1 MTRTATP
8 HPLPVKP
15 PAPRAYGLVQI
26 SQSNVHAAV
35 YAQHRWGG
43 IGTTYG
49 APLKALGYSGLI
61 TRFPATKLGPAHP
74 RDAMAG
80 PERMD
85 YEIAAILGVPLIPY
99 MLPPPSTANAFDWML
114 DYAPYGPTT
123 FIDESCGLSRRDPGA
138 WDDLRGYEKTRATTI
153 GIEPLP
159 DINIPEQHTCPSII
173 WLSLL
178 LKGNPNWLPVSKR
191 RAEMIVV
198 IDDPV
203 TTREALVETCRS
215 LTAQGYSV
223 AVYPE
228 AAIQWSIKAKDLV

>member
-35 YAQHRWGG
+35 YARHRWGG
-43 IGTTYG
+43 IGTEYG
-49 APLKALGYSGLI
+49 VPLKALGYSGLI

-74 RDAMAG
+74 RDAMAP
-80 PERMD
+80 PELDD
-85 YEIAAILGVPLIPY
+85 YADASLLGCPLIPY
-99 MLPPPSTANAFDWML
+99 ILLSAGYVYEWMDNYVPL
-114 DYAPYGPTT
+114 GHPI
-123 FIDESCGLSRRDPGA
+123 FIDEGCGLSRRNRQS
-138 WDDLRGYEKTRATTI
+138 WDDLVDYGNEYNTTI

-159 DINIPEQHTCPSII
+159 DINIPEQHGCPSII

-178 LKGNPNWLPVSKR
+178 RKGNPNWLPVAKR
-191 RAEMIVV
+191 QAEMIVV
-198 IDDPV
+198 VDDPV
-203 TTREALVETCRS
+203 TTREALVNTCRS

-228 AAIQWSIKAKDLV
+228 AAIQFGIKAKDLLA

>member
-35 YAQHRWGG
+35 YARHRWGG
-43 IGTTYG
+43 IGTEYG
-49 APLKALGYSGLI
+49 VPLKALGYAGLI

-74 RDAMAG
+74 TDAMAM
-80 PERMD
+80 PETD
-85 YEIAAILGVPLIPY
+85 EYEAASDLGCPFIPY
-99 MLPPPSTANAFDWML
+99 TLPPPPNESPDEWLM
-114 DYAPYGPTT
+114 DYLPHGDTT
-123 FIDESCGLSRRDPGA
+123 FIDESCGLNRRDPLM
-138 WDDLRGYEKTRATTI
+138 WDGLLRYSKKYTTI

-159 DINIPEQHTCPSII
+159 DINIPEQHGCPSIV

-178 LKGNPNWLPVSKR
+178 RKGNPNWLPVAKR
-191 RAEMIVV
+191 QAEMIVV
-198 IDDPV
+198 VDDPV
-203 TTREALVETCRS
+203 TTREALVDTCRS

-228 AAIQWSIKAKDLV
+228 AAIQFKIHAKDLL